1 MNWEKFNFVN
11 GVTIFDS
18 DKIVTRWGIDLY
30 KERNL
35 LPTINK
41 LCVYWKVPYNE
52 IIDFIIKNQLEKH
65 LFDYSIYDK
74 GTLSKL
80 VYENGTYRIDYVYKQ
95 GKYVEEKTWFN
106 IYVVEN
112 KYISLLLPKI
122 IEYIIEVYYQHFA
135 IYEVKEKYPNI
146 KINEDTY
153 IEDIAKTYYKND
165 FKVKDILAII
175 KGEPIL
181 EMKLTYKIYSDY
193 KYIYLPIKTINI
205 HNTEYDLSLIV
216 PTLAIINRDWSLVEN
231 VYVHNIIK
239 ANADSRLG
247 ENPDNWYN
255 GTQINAPYW
264 SEPQVQELKALFHNS

>member
-11 GVTIFDS
+11 GVTFFDS

-95 GKYVEEKTWFN
+95 G
-106 IYVVEN
+106 
-112 KYISLLLPKI
+112 
-122 IEYIIEVYYQHFA
+122 
-135 IYEVKEKYPNI
+135 
-146 KINEDTY
+146 
-153 IEDIAKTYYKND
+153 
-165 FKVKDILAII
+165 
-175 KGEPIL
+175 
-181 EMKLTYKIYSDY
+181 
-193 KYIYLPIKTINI
+193 
-205 HNTEYDLSLIV
+205 
-216 PTLAIINRDWSLVEN
+216 
-231 VYVHNIIK
+231 
-239 ANADSRLG
+239 
-247 ENPDNWYN
+247 
-255 GTQINAPYW
+255 
-264 SEPQVQELKALFHNS
+264 